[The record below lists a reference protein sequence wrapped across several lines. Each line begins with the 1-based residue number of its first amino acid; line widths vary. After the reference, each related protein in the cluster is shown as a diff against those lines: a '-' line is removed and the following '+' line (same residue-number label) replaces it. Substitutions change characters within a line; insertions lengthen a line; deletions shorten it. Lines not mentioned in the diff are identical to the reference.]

1 MARLEAS
8 MLDRCFRRAR
18 VCERIRANPLG
29 PELEQLTAHLLERG
43 YGHGTIQ
50 QYLQAA
56 EHFGRWV
63 GRVRRSRPIDESLVR
78 RFLEEHL
85 PRCRCRMPRSSH
97 RIQVRA
103 ALRHLLRVVSAPK
116 SEGPGTAAAVT
127 SIEAVIQV
135 FDQYM
140 RDACGLAEATRLYR
154 RRYARE
160 FLTVKFGRRPIDFH
174 RLGPADPMDFVADY
188 AVRCSPATAQVA
200 GSSLRCF
207 LRFVHWRG
215 WCDERLAQAVPG
227 VPHWELS
234 SLPKVMSGQELQQFL
249 KSFDRNTATGRRD
262 YAMALCMADL
272 GLRVSDVVR
281 LCLSDI
287 DWRKATLHIVGGK
300 SRRSGILPLPR
311 RVGEAIAAYL
321 RNGRPQSQRQELFLR
336 HRAPLSDPVSK
347 DLARGAMRRA
357 YRRCGLNRAWT
368 GTHILRHTAASRMNQ
383 RGASLKQ
390 IADVLGHRSIDTS
403 KVYTKVNV
411 PMLAT
416 VALPWPEVSS

>member
-8 MLDRCFRRAR
+8 MLNRCFRRAR
-18 VCERIRANPLG
+18 VRERIQANPLG
-29 PELEQLTAHLLERG
+29 PELEQLMAHLLERG
-43 YGHGTIQ
+43 YRHGTIQ

-56 EHFGRWV
+56 EHFGQWL
-63 GRVRRSRPIDESLVR
+63 GRVRQSKPIDEPLVR
-78 RFLEEHL
+78 RFLDEHL
-85 PRCRCRMPRSSH
+85 PRCRCRMLRSSH

-103 ALRHLLRVVSAPK
+103 ALGHLLRIVAARGSK
-116 SEGPGTAAAVT
+116 GSGTPTALT

-140 RDACGLAEATRLYR
+140 RDACGLATATRLYR

-160 FLTVKFGRRPIDFH
+160 FLAVKFGRRPVDFH
-174 RLGPADPMDFVADY
+174 QLGPADPMGFVADY
-188 AVRCSPATAQVA
+188 AARCSPATAQVV

-207 LRFVHWRG
+207 LRFLQWKG
-215 WCDERLAQAVPG
+215 WCDSRLAQAVPS
-227 VPHWELS
+227 VPHWEVS
-234 SLPKVMSGQELQQFL
+234 SFPKVMTEQELRQFL
-249 KSFDRNTATGRRD
+249 KSFDRRTATGRRD
-262 YAMALCMADL
+262 YAMALCMAEL

-287 DWRKATLHIVGGK
+287 DWRKATLRIVGGK

-321 RNGRPQSQRQELFLR
+321 RNGRPQSQRRELFLR

-347 DLARGAMRRA
+347 ELARGAMRRA

-368 GTHILRHTAASRMNQ
+368 GTHVLRHTAASRMHQ

>member
-8 MLDRCFRRAR
+8 MLNSCFRRAR

-29 PELEQLTAHLLERG
+29 PELEQFTAYLLERG
-43 YGHGTIQ
+43 YRHGTIQ

-63 GRVRRSRPIDESLVR
+63 GRVRQSRPIDESLIR
-78 RFLEEHL
+78 RFIDEHL
-85 PRCRCRMPRSSH
+85 PRCRCRIPRASS

-103 ALRHLLRVVSAPK
+103 ALRHLLRIVAAPK
-116 SEGPGTAAAVT
+116 SEGSGTEAAIT
-127 SIEAVIQV
+127 PIEAVIQK

-140 RDACGLAEATRLYR
+140 RDACGLATATRLYR
-154 RRYARE
+154 RRYVRE
-160 FLTVKFGRRPIDFH
+160 FLGVKFGRRAIDFH
-174 RLGPADPMDFVADY
+174 RLGPADPMSFVADY
-188 AVRCSPATAQVA
+188 AARCSPATAQVV

-207 LRFVHWRG
+207 LRFLQWKG
-215 WCDERLAQAVPG
+215 WCDGRLVQVVPG
-227 VPHWELS
+227 IPHWEVS
-234 SLPKVMSGQELQQFL
+234 SFPKVMSEQELRQFL
-249 KSFDRNTATGRRD
+249 KSFDRSTATGRRD
-262 YAMALCMADL
+262 YAMALCMAGL

-281 LCLSDI
+281 LCLSDV
-287 DWRKATLHIVGGK
+287 DWRKATLRIVGGK

-347 DLARGAMRRA
+347 ELARGAMRRA

-368 GTHILRHTAASRMNQ
+368 GTHILRHTAASRMHQ

-403 KVYTKVNV
+403 KVYTKVNA